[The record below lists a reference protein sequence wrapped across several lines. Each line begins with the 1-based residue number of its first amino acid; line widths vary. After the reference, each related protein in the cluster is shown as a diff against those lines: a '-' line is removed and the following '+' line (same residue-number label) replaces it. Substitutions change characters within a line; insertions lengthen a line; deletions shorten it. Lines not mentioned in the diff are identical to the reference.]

1 MQHGGFGEKY
11 SAGQED
17 DLVTIEDLQDV
28 ARSAL
33 R

>member
-1 MQHGGFGEKY
+1 MQHGFGEKY

-17 DLVTIEDLQDV
+17 DLATIEDLQDV